1 MGVSEGDQAR
11 KDPGKGFAGL
21 SSMVSDV
28 DGTLVPPT
36 QKPQA
41 SEQSSPPGPAPT
53 DPDSSQRPYQA
64 PPQPTSG
71 SGVGKWLLGI
81 GAVVGVLWLAAQSGD
96 KTSVPAPAYTPS
108 EPPRTFTTPSPNWQP
123 PVSPPQPPSRP
134 LEDRPPVG
142 TGIVLSNS
150 QIRYCLAE
158 DIRMTAAKSVISGYN
173 EADVDRF
180 NGMVADYNSRCSSF
194 KYRRGSLESVRAE
207 VESVRADLEAEG
219 RGRFRQDSPKRRS
232 KVGAAVK
239 ALRDSVA
246 SALATKDGDVPRLQF
261 SDEESQSRYEQWQTK
276 TSPHLTAIKDQAIRQ
291 EFLRVVW
298 YESVRAGLEP
308 NLVLGLVQVASA
320 YRKYAIS
327 ESGARGYMQVAPNWA
342 IELGDG
348 DPAKL
353 FQMQVNLRFG
363 CVLLR
368 HFQDTEGGD
377 IQAALRAYHEQAE
390 GRLAGLPKASPAL
403 FAQMVLK
410 VRSNWATRVGAGDD
424 PSEKGDLPM
433 TRGALQ
439 PPAKTD
445 AAERADAAA
454 PQEGRKGNLQDQD
467 VARPLEAP
475 SPGPTPSGT
484 VAARAGPTDPTASEQ
499 AAIER
504 ACETTR
510 RVSGDAAYNT
520 CLAREVSSLKSS
532 GGRPDLSMASEAER
546 SAIERACETTQR
558 ISGPGAYYGCLVRE
572 RSALRSSGGR
582 PDLSH
587 ASDAERVAIE
597 RACETTQRISGPG
610 AYYECLRR
618 EVSSLRASGGR
629 PDLSMASESER
640 MAIERACETTQ
651 RISGPGSHYA
661 CLSRELAGLRSSGGP
676 PDLSRLSSGQQASI
690 ERACETIQRISGP
703 GAYYG
708 CLRRELALASSR

>member
-1 MGVSEGDQAR
+1 MSEGGNQEQ

-28 DGTLVPPT
+28 DGTLLPPA

-41 SEQSSPPGPAPT
+41 PKQPEPAGTAPAT
-53 DPDSSQRPYQA
+53 PDSSQRPYQA
-64 PPQPTSG
+64 PPQPTGG
-71 SGVGKWLLGI
+71 SGAGKWLLGV

-96 KTSVPAPAYTPS
+96 KTSAPAPAYTPS
-108 EPPRTFTTPSPNWQP
+108 EPPRSAAVPSPTWQP
-123 PVSPPQPPSRP
+123 PVVTPPPPSRP
-134 LEDRPPVG
+134 VEDRPPVG

-207 VESVRADLEAEG
+207 VEGTRAELEAEG
-219 RGRFRQDSPKRRS
+219 RGRFRQEPPKRRP
-232 KVGAAVK
+232 KVGASGQ
-239 ALRDSVA
+239 ALQDSIA
-246 SALATKDGDVPRLQF
+246 SALATRDGAGPRLQF
-261 SDEESQSRYEQWQTK
+261 SDEDSRNRYEQWQTR
-276 TSPHLTAIKDQAIRQ
+276 TSPHLAAIKDEATRQ
-291 EFLRVVW
+291 EFLRTVW

-320 YRKYAIS
+320 FRKYAIS
-327 ESGARGYMQVAPNWA
+327 ESGARGYMQVAPSWPDE
-342 IELGDG
+342 IGDG
-348 DPAKL
+348 DAAKL
-353 FQMQVNLRFG
+353 FHMQANLRFG
-363 CVLLR
+363 CVILR
-368 HFQDTEGGD
+368 HLQDAEGGD
-377 IQAALRAYHEQAE
+377 LQAALRAYHEQAQ
-390 GRLAGLPKASPAL
+390 GKLANVPKASPAS

-410 VRSNWATRVGAGDD
+410 ARSNWAARAAAGAD
-424 PSEKGDLPM
+424 PSDKADL
-433 TRGALQ
+433 TTIRGSVQ
-439 PPAKTD
+439 PPAATD
-445 AAERADAAA
+445 PAERAGASSS
-454 PQEGRKGNLQDQD
+454 QEGRKGTLQDQ
-467 VARPLEAP
+467 VAGRPLDVPTP
-475 SPGPTPSGT
+475 SPTPSGT
-484 VAARAGPTDPTASEQ
+484 VASRSGATDPTASEQ

-510 RVSGDAAYNT
+510 RISGDTAYNA
-520 CLAREVSSLKSS
+520 CLAREVSSLRSS

-618 EVSSLRASGGR
+618 ESSSLRASGGR
-629 PDLSMASESER
+629 PDLSTVSDSER
-640 MAIERACETTQ
+640 IAIERACETTQ

-661 CLSRELAGLRSSGGP
+661 CLSRELAGLRTSGGP

-690 ERACETIQRISGP
+690 ERACETTQRISGP

-708 CLRRELALASSR
+708 CLRRELAQVSSR

>member
-1 MGVSEGDQAR
+1 
-11 KDPGKGFAGL
+11 
-21 SSMVSDV
+21 MVSDA

-41 SEQSSPPGPAPT
+41 PKQPDPTGTAPAT
-53 DPDSSQRPYQA
+53 LDSSQRPYQA
-64 PPQPTSG
+64 PPQPTGG
-71 SGVGKWLLGI
+71 SGAGKWLLGI

-96 KTSVPAPAYTPS
+96 KTSAPAPAYTPS
-108 EPPRTFTTPSPNWQP
+108 EPPRSAAAPSPTWQP
-123 PVSPPQPPSRP
+123 PVSPPPPPSRP
-134 LEDRPPVG
+134 VEDRPPVG
-142 TGIVLSNS
+142 TGIVLSNA

-158 DIRMTAAKSVISGYN
+158 DIRMTAAKSAISGYN
-173 EADVDRF
+173 ETDVDRF

-207 VESVRADLEAEG
+207 VESARADLEAEG
-219 RGRFRQDSPKRRS
+219 RGRFRQDSPKRRP
-232 KVGAAVK
+232 KVGASGQ
-239 ALRDSVA
+239 ALRDSVV
-246 SALATKDGDVPRLQF
+246 SALATKDGDGARLQF
-261 SDEESQSRYEQWQTK
+261 SDEESRNRYEQWQAR
-276 TSPHLTAIKDQAIRQ
+276 TSPHLAAIKDQAMRQ

-327 ESGARGYMQVAPNWA
+327 ETGARGYMQVAPHWVDE
-342 IELGDG
+342 IGDG

-353 FQMQVNLRFG
+353 FQMQANLRFG
-363 CVLLR
+363 CVILR
-368 HFQDTEGGD
+368 HFQDAEGGD
-377 IQAALRAYHEQAE
+377 IRAALRAYHEQAE
-390 GRLAGLPKASPAL
+390 GRLANFPKASSAS
-403 FAQMVLK
+403 FAQMVMK
-410 VRSNWATRVGAGDD
+410 ARSTWAARAAGGDD
-424 PSEKGDLPM
+424 SPERGELST
-433 TRGALQ
+433 TRAAVQ
-439 PPAKTD
+439 TPATTD
-445 AAERADAAA
+445 PAERAGAASA
-454 PQEGRKGNLQDQD
+454 QEGRKGNLQDQGL
-467 VARPLEAP
+467 ARPLDAP
-475 SPGPTPSGT
+475 NLGPTPSGT
-484 VAARAGPTDPTASEQ
+484 VAARAGAMDPMASEQ

-520 CLAREVSSLKSS
+520 CLTREVSSLRAS

-582 PDLSH
+582 PDLSQ

-618 EVSSLRASGGR
+618 ESSSLRASGGR

-690 ERACETIQRISGP
+690 ERACETTQRISGP

-708 CLRRELALASSR
+708 CLRRELAQVSTR

>member
-1 MGVSEGDQAR
+1 
-11 KDPGKGFAGL
+11 
-21 SSMVSDV
+21 MVSDV

-41 SEQSSPPGPAPT
+41 LKQSSPPGPAPT
-53 DPDSSQRPYQA
+53 DLDSSQRPYQA
-64 PPQPTSG
+64 PPQPSSG
-71 SGVGKWLLGI
+71 SGAGKWLLGI

-96 KTSVPAPAYTPS
+96 KTSAPAPAYTPS
-108 EPPRTFTTPSPNWQP
+108 EPPRSAATPSPNWQP

-134 LEDRPPVG
+134 VEDRPPVG
-142 TGIVLSNS
+142 TGLVLSNN

-158 DIRMTAAKSVISGYN
+158 DIRITAAESVISGYS

-180 NGMVADYNSRCSSF
+180 NGMVEDYNSRCSSF

-219 RGRFRQDSPKRRS
+219 RSRFRQESPKRRS
-232 KVGAAVK
+232 KVGAAGE

-246 SALATKDGDVPRLQF
+246 SALTTKDGDVPRLQF
-261 SDEESQSRYEQWQTK
+261 SEEESRSRYGQWQAK
-276 TSPHLTAIKDQAIRQ
+276 VGPHLAAIKDPAMRQ

-327 ESGARGYMQVAPNWA
+327 ESGARGYMQVAPSWA
-342 IELGDG
+342 VELGDG
-348 DPAKL
+348 DTAKL
-353 FQMQVNLRFG
+353 FQMQANLRFG
-363 CVLLR
+363 CVILR
-368 HFQDTEGGD
+368 HFQDAEGGD
-377 IQAALRAYHEQAE
+377 IQAALRAYHEQAY
-390 GRLAGLPKASPAL
+390 GRFASLPKASPAL

-410 VRSNWATRVGAGDD
+410 ARSNWAARVAVGDE
-424 PSEKGDLPM
+424 PSEKGDLPT
-433 TRGALQ
+433 TRAAVQ
-439 PPAKTD
+439 PPVTTD
-445 AAERADAAA
+445 PPERAGAASS
-454 PQEGRKGNLQDQD
+454 PEGRTGGLQDQG
-467 VARPLEAP
+467 VARPLDAP
-475 SPGPTPSGT
+475 NPGPVPAGT
-484 VAARAGPTDPTASEQ
+484 SAARAGSTDPTAYEQ

-520 CLAREVSSLKSS
+520 CLTRELSSLKSS

-558 ISGPGAYYGCLVRE
+558 ISGPGAYYGCLARE

-587 ASDAERVAIE
+587 TSDAERVAID

-618 EVSSLRASGGR
+618 ESASLRASGGR
-629 PDLSMASESER
+629 PDLSMASGSER
-640 MAIERACETTQ
+640 VAIERACETTQ

-676 PDLSRLSSGQQASI
+676 PDLSRLNSSQQASI
-690 ERACETIQRISGP
+690 ERACETTQRISGP

-708 CLRRELALASSR
+708 CLRRELAQVAPR